1 MSGDSVSKGI
11 PLAGVKSPTGRTTG
25 AGPPEGALF
34 GGVAEG
40 IGGRR
45 GRGVPVGRLLLTTL
59 RRGRPGDRR
68 LDVGVR

>member
-11 PLAGVKSPTGRTTG
+11 PLVGVKSPTGRTTG
-25 AGPPEGALF
+25 AEGALF

-59 RRGRPGDRR
+59 RRGRPGERR

>member
-11 PLAGVKSPTGRTTG
+11 PLAGVKSPTGRTTE
-25 AGPPEGALF
+25 PEGALF

-59 RRGRPGDRR
+59 RRGRPGERR

>member
-25 AGPPEGALF
+25 AGALF

-59 RRGRPGDRR
+59 RRGRPGERR

>member
-25 AGPPEGALF
+25 APEGALF

-59 RRGRPGDRR
+59 RRGRPGERR